1 MNSEE
6 SEIKTEFNFLKFME
20 DWKPPADVSVEGIG
34 MNSRNNQKGPTL
46 SQRNETENSK
56 EIFDASE
63 SPILRLEVEA
73 KQEIKEEPTN
83 EVFMEIKT
91 EIEIEDWKPT
101 DESEARIISSNQ
113 KGPTLSHVNEKEN
126 SKDFFDASES
136 PIIKLEVEVKQEIKD
151 EPMDE
156 VEGVHVGSNNDVVKR
171 ASDISNICFDHK
183 NNIPIKKEI
192 KQEIKSEPLDE
203 VFIGQNEDLVN
214 VDTHSE
220 KGDPQRIIVEPKV
233 LEMVGV
239 QTITYY
245 QKRKSK
251 KNCKCDFCG
260 KIIFGNKGSQK
271 QHKKSHEKPRKCEYC
286 LKDFNNTLKLKGHI
300 WKVHQCATKH
310 DCLFCKKSF
319 NSFND
324 LTEHLKNCDEK
335 AEQSTKKSSIMCEM

>member
-1 MNSEE
+1 M
-6 SEIKTEFNFLKFME
+6 
-20 DWKPPADVSVEGIG
+20 
-34 MNSRNNQKGPTL
+34 
-46 SQRNETENSK
+46 NSK
-56 EIFDASE
+56 E
-63 SPILRLEVEA
+63 L
-73 KQEIKEEPTN
+73 
-83 EVFMEIKT
+83 EIKT
-91 EIEIEDWKPT
+91 EIEDWKPL
-101 DESEARIISSNQ
+101 DVSVAGIISSNQ
-113 KGPTLSHVNEKEN
+113 KGLPTLSHVNETEN
-126 SKDFFDASES
+126 SRDFFDISKS
-136 PIIKLEVEVKQEIKD
+136 PIIKLEVEVKQEIKG
-151 EPMDE
+151 EPMDEVFIEQNEDLVNVGTHSEITHVNEKENSKDFFGASEGPIIKLEVEVKQEIKEEPTDE

-171 ASDISNICFDHK
+171 ASDISNICFDHE
-183 NNIPIKKEI
+183 NDIPVKKEI

-214 VDTHSE
+214 VETHSE

-260 KIIFGNKGSQK
+260 KIIFGNKGSLK

-335 AEQSTKKSSIMCEM
+335 AEQSTK